1 MLARIWR
8 GATRAA
14 DADAYVDY
22 LRMTGLKEYR
32 ETRGNRGAWVLWR
45 VDGDR
50 AEFITL
56 SFWESRDAIRGF
68 AGDDIERAVFY
79 PEDDRFLVDRAP
91 TVEHY
96 EVEAAPGSS
105 RGSP

>member
-8 GATRAA
+8 GATRAV

-22 LRMTGLKEYR
+22 LRKTGLPEYR
-32 ETRGNRGAWVLWR
+32 ATEGNRGAWVLWR
-45 VDGDR
+45 LADDR

-56 SFWESRDAIRGF
+56 SFWDSRDAIRRF
-68 AGDDIERAVFY
+68 AGEDIERAVFY
-79 PEDDRFLVDRAP
+79 PEDDRFLVDRRP

-96 EVEAAPGSS
+96 EVEAAPEA
-105 RGSP
+105 